1 MYKQTNKQIE
11 IMKALLKQLESNF
24 KSIYGENDY
33 SSDLKKSTL
42 KIKELYKNGK
52 VREAEE
58 IVLNLTR

>member
-1 MYKQTNKQIE
+1 MST
-11 IMKALLKQLESNF
+11 
-24 KSIYGENDY
+24 ENDY